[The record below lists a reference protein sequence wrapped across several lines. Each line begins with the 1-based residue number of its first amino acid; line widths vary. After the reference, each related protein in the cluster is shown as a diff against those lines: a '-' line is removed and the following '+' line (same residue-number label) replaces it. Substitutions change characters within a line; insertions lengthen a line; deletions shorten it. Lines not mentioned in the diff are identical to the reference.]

1 MTETMLD
8 HWPLVVLLAGLIASW
23 SVIILTVSRIVFKN
37 CIKDLNKK
45 MDALAEEAQG
55 YKKIEREVL
64 ELKAELPVLYVRRED
79 FIRFDV
85 GINYKLDKLRDLV
98 VEAIKGK

>member
-1 MTETMLD
+1 MLD
-8 HWPLVVLLAGLIASW
+8 HWPLVALLAGLIASW
-23 SVIILTVSRIVFKN
+23 SLIILAVMKIVFKG
-37 CIKDLNKK
+37 CVKELNKK
-45 MDALAEEAQG
+45 IDAIALEAEG
-55 YKKIEREVL
+55 YKKVEREVL

-98 VEAIKGK
+98 TEAIKKK